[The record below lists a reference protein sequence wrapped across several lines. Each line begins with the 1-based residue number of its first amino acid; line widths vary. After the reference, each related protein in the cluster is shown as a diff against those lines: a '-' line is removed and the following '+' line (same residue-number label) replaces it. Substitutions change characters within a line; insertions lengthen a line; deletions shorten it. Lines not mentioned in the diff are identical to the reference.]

1 MFLISRQRIVKPAV
15 FIFRYSCLIYA
26 LLMICSYVIYL
37 TAPFLLVMR
46 FCPCQKPSRC
56 IGHVN
61 VQVSFLITI
70 QLPELAISTLDIENM
85 KPQNYIDPKT
95 LKSVSNQLYPA
106 VFLGGLSIRNSQNGS
121 HFTLSQKSESHHRSR
136 SHFATPMMELYRK

>member
-1 MFLISRQRIVKPAV
+1 MQYCNNVVFLIQDKELSNLLYL
-15 FIFRYSCLIYA
+15 FFRYSCPIYA

-37 TAPFLLVMR
+37 TAPFLVVMR
-46 FCPCQKPSRC
+46 FCPSQKPSRC

-61 VQVSFLITI
+61 VQVSLLITI

-85 KPQNYIDPKT
+85 KPQNHIDPKT

-136 SHFATPMMELYRK
+136 SHVI